1 MWAWKDTKIY
11 NCLLYIIFIL
21 RCDSTDLFL
30 PHKHVY
36 VSHSWALSSRYF
48 HQCSNLLVL
57 AVGPR
62 SSFHIIYYV
71 RDNVVKHLVPSSV
84 EQVNHLIEDCPSER
98 IQLAFIKRFKDKL
111 QEMKQ
116 VATSAFI
123 SVNREYLKPLGAKK
137 NSEDTRK
144 KGKGAKTGASHDW
157 WSFYLSQ
164 YEWLNG
170 NHMTKVV

>member
-1 MWAWKDTKIY
+1 M
-11 NCLLYIIFIL
+11 
-21 RCDSTDLFL
+21 
-30 PHKHVY
+30 Y

-137 NSEDTRK
+137 FPKIPERRVKVRK
-144 KGKGAKTGASHDW
+144 QGHLTIGGAFICHNM
-157 WSFYLSQ
+157 
-164 YEWLNG
+164 NG
-170 NHMTKVV
+170 